1 MTEFYP
7 IDVLGSSY
15 IIHIDNLIVTSDN
28 GKILKSVR
36 EYHSIRCSKCDL
48 MGTNKCKI
56 VIHDSR
62 YVTPCEL
69 LDETRVSRLKYVGNM
84 SLILSSKIKV
94 SKVHLRLFDK
104 LNNTYERL
112 VSLLEEVN
120 GYVENNSKK

>member
-1 MTEFYP
+1 
-7 IDVLGSSY
+7 
-15 IIHIDNLIVTSDN
+15 
-28 GKILKSVR
+28 
-36 EYHSIRCSKCDL
+36 

>member
-7 IDVLGSSY
+7 IDVLSSSY

-28 GKILKSVR
+28 GKILKSVYDY
-36 EYHSIRCSKCDL
+36 EGIRCNSCDIK
-48 MGTNKCKI
+48 GTNKCKVLI
-56 VIHDSR
+56 RNNS

-69 LDETRVSRLKYVGNM
+69 LDEIGVFRLQYVGDM

-112 VSLLEEVN
+112 VSLLDEVN
-120 GYVENNSKK
+120 GYVENNSEK